1 MNRICVCLKPTK
13 SLVGKG
19 KFPTGLIGSIPCFHS
34 NQHYWLN
41 NVVNALGGDLESIK
55 LTENVGVVAQVSW
68 KDNYILSDASIHAI
82 ITPCNNTL
90 DDLYLE
96 PSTNAHYLR
105 LDISTETKG
114 NPFTHSCAHVHIVEN
129 GPRFDMALGDD
140 GNIVADFIEF
150 IFIHYIYNEWWEW
163 VKDTCER
170 FTQGNFISDFPLE
183 RIEDAFKEG
192 KTDIMLREL
201 EQYIVQMKSELNK
214 RKCNMCELRLSKP
227 VQGIMKYPI

>member
-1 MNRICVCLKPTK
+1 MSANDMEFTGERMIPGRVDRILLQEHVARY
-13 SLVGKG
+13 
-19 KFPTGLIGSIPCFHS
+19 KFALDYSNGLRILDAACGAGYGC
-34 NQHYWLN
+34 
-41 NVVNALGGDLESIK
+41 
-55 LTENVGVVAQVSW
+55 
-68 KDNYILSDASIHAI
+68 YILASNAEH
-82 ITPCNNTL
+82 ITGV
-90 DDLYLE
+90 
-96 PSTNAHYLR
+96 
-105 LDISTETKG
+105 DISTETKG